1 MRNTSSVIKN
11 AKLLFA
17 IILIAIQAI
26 ITQATG
32 QNQSLSV
39 ATTGTSVVTTE
50 RVRAELMAHAP
61 QGVAVSGDK
70 IDANTVW
77 VGLQL
82 AHQPHWHTY
91 WKNSGDSG
99 APTTLE
105 WILPVGVMAGDI
117 DPVPNLD
124 RWVTLSMSHYKKHH
138 TLQRLAD
145 AKPT

>member
-82 AHQPHWHTY
+82 AHQPQLAHL
-91 WKNSGDSG
+91 
-99 APTTLE
+99 LE
-105 WILPVGVMAGDI
+105 KFG
-117 DPVPNLD
+117 
-124 RWVTLSMSHYKKHH
+124 
-138 TLQRLAD
+138 
-145 AKPT
+145 